1 MTQNAVQSATDP
13 VNTMVYT
20 NMPLDKGKPESWL
33 STVSA
38 VLLNNGARI
47 DNTKYEIL
55 SYDDFHNIRTNSV
68 EDLQKLQS
76 SWRNLDLRR
85 KELAT
90 VGNGVD
96 GGSKVS
102 GSELLACEKQYTGLI
117 LKHPRLE
124 QQWSKRQEE
133 LLKHY
138 IAIFQYLHLLIK
150 EDSSFIKPL
159 SPDDEQDQIGK
170 LERLSRILEPLKLK
184 LQIEQSKLKS
194 TRECGHNPS
203 HEITKLERF
212 CNDLTLERYNVER
225 RILLLGQEMLKHR
238 VAGFLVQL
246 MDTTLA
252 PESTLINN
260 GRGDSQAFGR
270 SSPHISEID
279 RSGSCPP
286 SVSELTSSRENPT
299 AKLPPYDENTSKP
312 KNNQNNLRIAEES
325 QRYNVSRAGGNIMG
339 EHSGFINAQQT
350 AILPTVGGD
359 STLRNEP
366 KGAEKTV
373 EILDVRTYREQTDEE
388 IEESDEEMDEEVG
401 GGNGEDGGEDLSD
414 TEYDDGL
421 SRSSS
426 PELGKLAELE
436 RRQRLMRRVV
446 NSEDVE
452 WQLTQEN
459 RELLERLQQEKESV
473 NKLQTELDQNAQRG
487 FSEDDP
493 MKAAIINLMAQAVI
507 VRGVVD
513 ATSGL
518 PKDLEESV
526 ALLGDT
532 TRSLAKIVKIEGA
545 GGR

>member
-117 LKHPRLE
+117 LKHSRLE

-203 HEITKLERF
+203 HEITKLERL

-359 STLRNEP
+359 
-366 KGAEKTV
+366 K
-373 EILDVRTYREQTDEE
+373 
-388 IEESDEEMDEEVG
+388 VG

-421 SRSSS
+421 SRTSS

-473 NKLQTELDQNAQRG
+473 NKLQTALDQNAQRG